1 MASCGSLRSLFETPL
16 PENPTLMESL
26 SAWNQIKPKK
36 PLDPSS
42 FTELFGELHFQ
53 ERSHT
58 PPSDA
63 DQMFEEMKPRHSK
76 TASLDSLLGAPKEQY
91 RSSATGGTPVTHKSA
106 ESLMMCTE
114 GLGSESSDDVDDMMK
129 ESDDD
134 WVDQKGKKDKVE
146 NGRNWRGYYD
156 VRAKRGEGFPPPIS
170 SIGRSGKPWVCFK
183 SYREGGR
190 FVLRE
195 IRIPSQEFLH
205 ASREDGRLKLHFM
218 HPDEDI
224 AEGEEEQE
232 EEGEEQDKEEV

>member
-1 MASCGSLRSLFETPL
+1 MG
-16 PENPTLMESL
+16 
-26 SAWNQIKPKK
+26 
-36 PLDPSS
+36 
-42 FTELFGELHFQ
+42 
-53 ERSHT
+53 
-58 PPSDA
+58 
-63 DQMFEEMKPRHSK
+63 KPRHSK

-195 IRIPSQEFLH
+195 I
-205 ASREDGRLKLHFM
+205 
-218 HPDEDI
+218 
-224 AEGEEEQE
+224 
-232 EEGEEQDKEEV
+232 